1 MTGDEITYGGQAETR
16 TTNDLGTPYTAPRCH
31 ECGADEF
38 DVFDTEHT
46 PHSCRTLREF
56 YANAEKLTE
65 LDDAGT
71 LPRLIVL
78 GTYVGTSTSLD
89 DLETHD
95 YAHYV
100 GQYSTFQDYAEQLA
114 NDIELLRDMPQHL
127 TYYFDYEKW
136 AADIQHD
143 YYYDTETGHTWY
155 TR

>member
-16 TTNDLGTPYTAPRCH
+16 TTNDLGRPYTAPRCH
-31 ECGADEF
+31 ECGGDEF

-78 GTYVGTSTSLD
+78 GTYLGTSTSLD

-114 NDIELLRDMPQHL
+114 NDCDLLRDMPQHL
-127 TYYFDYEKW
+127 THYFDYEKW
-136 AADIQHD
+136 AADLEHD

-155 TR
+155 IR